1 MINKYTYKDIEWLD
15 LESPSQEEV
24 REVIEQ
30 YDLNIAAAEE
40 LLLPSLKPKA
50 ELYKNFIY
58 LVLHFPAFKH
68 THGKRTNQEIDF
80 IIGKNFLITTRY
92 DTIDPIHK
100 FSKVFEVNSIL
111 EREDFGEH
119 AGFLFYYI
127 IRKLYRSLA
136 HELDF
141 IHDSLEEI
149 QDNIFKGRE
158 KAMVYDLSTISRNLT
173 SFIQA
178 TGTHR
183 EVLKSFESA
192 SRKFF
197 GDEFG
202 YYASS
207 ITDEFFKIY
216 NTVENDRLL
225 LHEVRET
232 NNSLLTTKQNEVIK
246 VLTIISLIIFPLTL
260 FAALFSMTTTYKP
273 IVGMRFDF
281 WIILGIM
288 GLFTVVM
295 LTMFRLKKWL

>member
-1 MINKYTYKDIEWLD
+1 MINKYTYKDLEWLD
-15 LESPSQEEV
+15 LESPTQEEV
-24 REVIEQ
+24 REVMER
-30 YDLNIAAAEE
+30 YDLNISTVEE

-58 LVLHFPAFKH
+58 LVLHFPALKH
-68 THGKRTNQEIDF
+68 THGKRMNQEVDF

-100 FSKVFEVNSIL
+100 FSKVFEVNAVL
-111 EREDFGEH
+111 EKEDLGVH

-141 IHDSLEEI
+141 IHDSLEEV
-149 QDNIFKGRE
+149 QDNIFKGQE
-158 KAMVYDLSTISRNLT
+158 KAMVYELSTISRNLT

-178 TGTHR
+178 TSGHR
-183 EVLKSFESA
+183 EVLKSFENA
-192 SRKFF
+192 SHTFF
-197 GDEFG
+197 GQEFG
-202 YYASS
+202 FYASAIS
-207 ITDEFFKIY
+207 DEYYKVSS
-216 NTVENDRLL
+216 TVENDRVL

-246 VLTIISLIIFPLTL
+246 ALTIISLIVFPLTL
-260 FAALFSMTTTYKP
+260 FATIFAMATEYKP

-281 WIILGIM
+281 WIIIGIM
-288 GLFTVVM
+288 AVFTVCM
-295 LTMFRLKKWL
+295 LAMFRYKKWL